1 MLNSPKTCSDIPSS
15 WSFDPLTP
23 RDYPDEDNLHA
34 FYNAS
39 IQNVKLPQ
47 IPTPP
52 CAQNMPTPEEFFGC
66 LDFTA
71 ASDWW
76 ARNSTHFGLHE
87 FDPYAPEM
95 VEMDPSLDL
104 AMFEDTVANAVENNI
119 DLYHGFLHLD
129 PSTVPLFDQ
138 APWDEPGA
146 WQPASDCSG
155 YSSSGGQY
163 TCAENSGSSVGF
175 NTPSS
180 SSGDSEAP
188 EPLPPSASAPARKS
202 VLIPSHVFFGIIRNT
217 VINSY
222 FCSKSIEHLR

>member
-1 MLNSPKTCSDIPSS
+1 MLNSPKTCSDIPFS
-15 WSFDPLTP
+15 WPIDPLTP
-23 RDYPDEDNLHA
+23 RDYSDEDHLHA
-34 FYNAS
+34 YYNAS
-39 IQNVKLPQ
+39 VPNIKLPQ

-76 ARNSTHFGLHE
+76 AQNSTHFGFHE

-95 VEMDPSLDL
+95 VEMDPNFSL
-104 AMFEDTVANAVENNI
+104 AMYGETVADQNNI
-119 DLYHGFLHLD
+119 DLHPEFLHLD
-129 PSTVPLFDQ
+129 PSTVPFFDQ
-138 APWDEPGA
+138 GSWGEPGV
-146 WQPASDCSG
+146 WQPASDYSD

-163 TCAENSGSSVGF
+163 TCAETSGSSVGF

-188 EPLPPSASAPARKS
+188 EPLPSASAPARKS
-202 VLIPSHVFFGIIRNT
+202 VLIPSHVFFIIIIRNT
-217 VINSY
+217 VINSL
-222 FCSKSIEHLR
+222 FFSRNH